1 MQIQYVGFQLKE
13 RGREYVYRVLDPR
26 SKPREF
32 GLTILNQAFTGKRV
46 PYQDAADLCY
56 KKLQRA
62 LAGECAGP
70 PLPRHSIVSDQ
81 DLDEYLQS
89 QWPAKRRSS

>member
-1 MQIQYVGFQLKE
+1 MQIQYVGFQLKD
-13 RGREYVYRVLDPR
+13 RGREYLYRVLDPR

-32 GLTILNQAFTGKRV
+32 GLTILNQAFAIKRV

-62 LAGECAGP
+62 LAGECAES
-70 PLPRHSIVSDQ
+70 LPRHSIVSDQ
-81 DLDEYLQS
+81 ELDEYLQS
-89 QWPAKRRSS
+89 QRPTKKRHA

>member
-13 RGREYVYRVLDPR
+13 RGREYLYRVLDPR
-26 SKPREF
+26 QKPREF
-32 GLTILNQAFTGKRV
+32 GFTILNQAFAGKRV

-62 LAGECAGP
+62 LTGECTE
-70 PLPRHSIVSDQ
+70 PLPRHTVVSDQ

-89 QWPAKRRSS
+89 QRPPKRRSS

>member
-13 RGREYVYRVLDPR
+13 RGREYLYRVLDPR

-32 GLTILNQAFTGKRV
+32 GLTILNQAFTVKRV
-46 PYQDAADLCY
+46 PYQDAAELCY

-62 LAGECAGP
+62 LAGDSDE
-70 PLPRHSIVSDQ
+70 PLPRHSVVSDR

-89 QWPAKRRSS
+89 QRPAKRRSS

>member
-13 RGREYVYRVLDPR
+13 RGREYLYRVLDPR
-26 SKPREF
+26 QKPREF
-32 GLTILNQAFTGKRV
+32 GFTILNQAFTVKRV
-46 PYQDAADLCY
+46 PYQDAAELCY
-56 KKLQRA
+56 RKLQRA
-62 LAGECAGP
+62 LGDDSAE

-89 QWPAKRRSS
+89 QRPTKRRSS

>member
-13 RGREYVYRVLDPR
+13 RGREYLYRVLDPR

-32 GLTILNQAFTGKRV
+32 GFTILNQAFTIKRV

-56 KKLQRA
+56 RKLQRA
-62 LAGECAGP
+62 LGDEGAE
-70 PLPRHSIVSDQ
+70 PLPRHSVVSDR
-81 DLDEYLQS
+81 DLDEYMQS
-89 QWPAKRRSS
+89 QRSAKRRFS

>member
-13 RGREYVYRVLDPR
+13 RGREYLYRVLDPR
-26 SKPREF
+26 QKPREF
-32 GLTILNQAFTGKRV
+32 GFTILNQAFTVKRV
-46 PYQDAADLCY
+46 PYQDAAELCY

-62 LAGECAGP
+62 LAADGDE
-70 PLPRHSIVSDQ
+70 PLPRHSVVSDQ

-89 QWPAKRRSS
+89 QRSMKRRHS

>member
-13 RGREYVYRVLDPR
+13 RGREYLYRVLDPR

-32 GLTILNQAFTGKRV
+32 GLTILNQAFTVKHV

-62 LAGECAGP
+62 LAGECIGQ
-70 PLPRHSIVSDQ
+70 PLPRPSVVSDQ

-89 QWPAKRRSS
+89 QRPAKRRSS

>member
-1 MQIQYVGFQLKE
+1 MQIQYVGFQLRE
-13 RGREYVYRVLDPR
+13 RGREYLYRVLEPR
-26 SKPREF
+26 QKPREF
-32 GLTILNQAFTGKRV
+32 GFTILNQAFTVKRV

-62 LAGECAGP
+62 LADDGAEP
-70 PLPRHSIVSDQ
+70 PRHSVVSDQ

-89 QWPAKRRSS
+89 QRPAKRRHA

>member
-13 RGREYVYRVLDPR
+13 RGREYLYRVLEPR
-26 SKPREF
+26 QKPREF
-32 GLTILNQAFTGKRV
+32 GFTILNQAFTVKRV

-62 LAGECAGP
+62 LADDGAEP
-70 PLPRHSIVSDQ
+70 PRHSIVSDQ
-81 DLDEYLQS
+81 ELDEYLQS
-89 QWPAKRRSS
+89 QRPTKRRHA